1 MELSELEQS
10 KSNHSQNEHSQN
22 EHSANE
28 KPPVI
33 IEKRMNFRNVKMEI
47 VVPLFFGLLGSL
59 LLCAVVAADTSIFS
73 KDYAAIIIRG
83 DLGEDIEDSN
93 FFLAVTERAPDPI
106 IEYYRRSEYKN
117 WVIDFFTDICSNK
130 EISQVILM
138 NADEFDVPAALAFAL
153 SWEESRFNPR
163 AVSRPNRDG
172 SIDRGLFQL
181 NNRSFPNLDPLA
193 YFNVR
198 YNTRYGISHLRYCL
212 DIGGSEVSALAMYNA
227 GTGRVSSTGAP
238 KVTLNYISRIL
249 ENKSKIE
256 SRFHTMLMKEE
267 EKRYSE
273 KEHNSAPL
281 QFNPT
286 LSVTSLLKPS
296 L

>member
-10 KSNHSQNEHSQN
+10 KSKHSKNERSKNEHSK
-22 EHSANE
+22 NE

-33 IEKRMNFRNVKMEI
+33 ERRMNFRNVKMEI

-59 LLCAVVAADTSIFS
+59 LLCSVVAADTSIFS
-73 KDYAAIIIRG
+73 KDYAALIIRG
-83 DLGEDIEDSN
+83 ELGEDIEDSN

-106 IEYYRRSEYKN
+106 IEYYRRSDYKN

-227 GTGRVSSTGAP
+227 GAGRVSSTGAP

-267 EKRYSE
+267 EKRFSE
-273 KEHNSAPL
+273 KEHGSAPL

-286 LSVTSLLKPS
+286 LSVTSPLKPS

>member
-10 KSNHSQNEHSQN
+10 KNKFSRKETPR
-22 EHSANE
+22 ETI
-28 KPPVI
+28 PR
-33 IEKRMNFRNVKMEI
+33 RMNFRNVKMEV

-59 LLCAVVAADTSIFS
+59 LLCSVVAADTAIFS
-73 KDYAAIIIRG
+73 KDYAAIRARG

-106 IEYYRRSEYKN
+106 MEYYRKQEYKN

-130 EISQVILM
+130 EISQAILQ
-138 NADEFDVPAALAFAL
+138 NADEFDVSAALAFAL
-153 SWEESRFNPR
+153 CWEESRFNPR

-172 SIDRGLFQL
+172 SVDRGLFQL
-181 NNRSFPNLDPLA
+181 NNRSFPDLDPLA
-193 YFNVR
+193 YFYVR
-198 YNTRYGISHLRYCL
+198 YNARYGIGHLRYCL

-256 SRFHTMLMKEE
+256 SRFLTMLLKEE

-273 KEHNSAPL
+273 EEQNSGPL
-281 QFNPT
+281 QFKPT
-286 LSVTSLLKPS
+286 LRITSP
-296 L
+296 

>member
-1 MELSELEQS
+1 MELSELEQLQS
-10 KSNHSQNEHSQN
+10 KHYDNDH
-22 EHSANE
+22 
-28 KPPVI
+28 PPVEI
-33 IEKRMNFRNVKMEI
+33 PKVLIPSVLIERRMNFRNVKMEI
-47 VVPLFFGLLGSL
+47 VVPLFFGLIGSL
-59 LLCAVVAADTSIFS
+59 LLCSVVAADTAIFS
-73 KDYAAIIIRG
+73 KDYAVIRIRG
-83 DLGEDIEDSN
+83 DLGEDIEDSD
-93 FFLAVTERAPDPI
+93 FFLAVSERAPDPI

-130 EISQVILM
+130 EIAQVILM
-138 NADEFDVPAALAFAL
+138 NADEFEVSAALAFAL

-181 NNRSFPNLDPLA
+181 NNKSFPDLDPLA

-198 YNTRYGISHLRYCL
+198 YNTRFGISHLRYCL

-273 KEHNSAPL
+273 KEQGSNPL

-286 LSVTSLLKPS
+286 LSITSLLKPS

>member
-1 MELSELEQS
+1 MELSELEQLQS
-10 KSNHSQNEHSQN
+10 KHYENDH
-22 EHSANE
+22 
-28 KPPVI
+28 PPVL
-33 IEKRMNFRNVKMEI
+33 IERRMNFRNVKMEI
-47 VVPLFFGLLGSL
+47 VIPLFFGLIGSL
-59 LLCAVVAADTSIFS
+59 LLCSVVAADTAIFS
-73 KDYAAIIIRG
+73 KDYAVIRIRG
-83 DLGEDIEDSN
+83 DLGEDIEDSD
-93 FFLAVTERAPDPI
+93 FFLAVSERAPDPI

-130 EISQVILM
+130 EIAQVILM
-138 NADEFDVPAALAFAL
+138 NADEFEVSAALAFAL

-181 NNRSFPNLDPLA
+181 NNKSFPDLDPLA

-198 YNTRYGISHLRYCL
+198 YNTRFGISHLRYCL

-273 KEHNSAPL
+273 KEQGSNPL

-286 LSVTSLLKPS
+286 LSITSLLKPS

>member
-10 KSNHSQNEHSQN
+10 QSKHLQNEHSKN
-22 EHSANE
+22 ESSKNDH
-28 KPPVI
+28 PPVM
-33 IEKRMNFRNVKMEI
+33 IERRMNFRNVKMEI
-47 VVPLFFGLLGSL
+47 VVPLFFGLIGSL
-59 LLCAVVAADTSIFS
+59 LLCSVVAADTSIFS
-73 KDYAAIIIRG
+73 KDYGAIRIRG
-83 DLGEDIEDSN
+83 DLGEDIEDSD
-93 FFLAVTERAPDPI
+93 FFLAVSERVPDPI
-106 IEYYRRSEYKN
+106 IEYYRSSEYKD
-117 WVIDFFTDICSNK
+117 WVIDFFTDICSSK

-138 NADEFDVPAALAFAL
+138 NADEFEVPAALAFAL

-181 NNRSFPNLDPLA
+181 NNRSFPDLDPLA

-198 YNTRYGISHLRYCL
+198 YNTRVGIGHLRYCL

-249 ENKSKIE
+249 ENRSKIE

-273 KEHNSAPL
+273 KEQSSNPL

-286 LSVTSLLKPS
+286 LRITSP
-296 L
+296 

>member
-1 MELSELEQS
+1 LE
-10 KSNHSQNEHSQN
+10 NEHLKN
-22 EHSANE
+22 EHLKNE
-28 KPPVI
+28 KPPVK
-33 IEKRMNFRNVKMEI
+33 IERRMNFRNVKMEI

-59 LLCAVVAADTSIFS
+59 FLCSVVAADTSIFS
-73 KDYAAIIIRG
+73 KDYAAIRIRG
-83 DLGEDIEDSN
+83 ELVEDIEDSN
-93 FFLAVTERAPDPI
+93 FFLAVTERVPDPI

-130 EISQVILM
+130 EISQVILQ
-138 NADEFDVPAALAFAL
+138 NADEFEVSAALAFAL
-153 SWEESRFNPR
+153 CWEESRFNPR

-181 NNRSFPNLDPLA
+181 NNKSFPDLDPLA
-193 YFNVR
+193 YFYIR
-198 YNTRYGISHLRYCL
+198 YNARYGISHLRYCL
-212 DIGGSEVSALAMYNA
+212 DTGGSEVSALAIYNA

-256 SRFHTMLMKEE
+256 TRFHTMLMKEE

-273 KEHNSAPL
+273 KEHNPAPL
-281 QFNPT
+281 QFSPT
-286 LSVTSLLKPS
+286 LSITSP
-296 L
+296 